1 MKSKGLKFT
10 IMTIFV
16 LVLIAA
22 YFGVG
27 MLVAPPVQANNTVVD
42 DPLDGLPAGDIED
55 GTDLDDEYSD
65 EEIILPADP
74 LALVNYAL
82 SDLRTSA
89 GYTGEIKINFNAT
102 GSWGSFAELR
112 LQQLIKG
119 NIEHSGRES
128 LEEFFFYYNEQ
139 GVSSFLLNLGY
150 IYDEYRAI
158 YTNSQTDESFVVG
171 TKNYNLKDETY
182 DLSGDTRFE
191 ARDYQGVFDQYKIIY
206 SLPLNM
212 TFTKSNSYCS
222 GYPSETSRY
231 KSIQIKVYNTAIP
244 YECRSYYNGLC
255 GDIPVIDQNFFKGL
269 TYTFVI
275 DKKTGELER
284 MIVQHDIQGGVSV
297 LGSQAN
303 VKALVQYQIDYTIM
317 DEAFE
322 VSKPHLES
330 PKYEE
335 YLISLEEEQQTA

>member
-1 MKSKGLKFT
+1 
-10 IMTIFV
+10 MTIFV

-22 YFGVG
+22 YLGVG
-27 MLVAPPVQANNTVVD
+27 MLVAPPVQANNTVIED
-42 DPLDGLPAGDIED
+42 LLDGLPNDDLEADI
-55 GTDLDDEYSD
+55 GFDDDYNEED

-119 NIEHSGRES
+119 NIEHSGSES
-128 LEEFFFYYNEQ
+128 LEELYFYYDDQ
-139 GVSSFLLNLGY
+139 SVSSFLLNLGY

-191 ARDYQGVFDQYKIIY
+191 ARDYQGVFDQYKVIY
-206 SLPLNM
+206 SLPLDM

-222 GYPSETSRY
+222 GYSDKAKLY
-231 KSIQIKVYNTAIP
+231 KTVQIKVYGTAIP

-269 TYTFVI
+269 TYTFMI
-275 DKKTGELER
+275 HKKTGELLG
-284 MIVQHDIQGGVSV
+284 MVIQHDIDGGVSV

-303 VKALVQYQIDYTIM
+303 VKASVQYQITYSIK
-317 DEAFE
+317 DEVFE
-322 VSKPHLES
+322 VGKPHLES

-335 YLISLEEEQQTA
+335 YLVSLEEEQQRA